1 MTAQISNLV
10 QVARE
15 ENEHV
20 GEQFLGW
27 FLEEQ
32 REEVASMS
40 ALLSV
45 VERAGS
51 GSAATRRGLPE
62 PCRGDRSRPVEPRT
76 AGGGRRPLARPRR
89 HVGQGR
95 LQPIEERN
103 LRRFQ
108 PAVCLVEVEPLDPVD
123 LGKRL
128 NDA

>member
-51 GSAATRRGLPE
+51 GQLLLVEDYLSRAAAVAPGPSG
-62 PCRGDRSRPVEPRT
+62 PAPAA
-76 AGGGRRPLARPRR
+76 AGGAL
-89 HVGQGR
+89 
-95 LQPIEERN
+95 
-103 LRRFQ
+103 
-108 PAVCLVEVEPLDPVD
+108 
-123 LGKRL
+123 
-128 NDA
+128 